1 MNLETQLR
9 RSLLSLALVGGTLG
23 VIVSQAES
31 RAVEGMMAQEVAAA
45 CQAVLPAEADQVG
58 PVRVASGR
66 NKVGSFL
73 GDHTKTGL
81 NSLFNTGTSVGAFA
95 NVLSAGRQNWRS
107 LLPAVVI
114 RTRH

>member
-31 RAVEGMMAQEVAAA
+31 RAVEGMMAREVATA
-45 CQAVLPAEADQVG
+45 CQAILPAEADQVG
-58 PVRVASGR
+58 PVRATSGR
-66 NKVGSFL
+66 QG
-73 GDHTKTGL
+73 
-81 NSLFNTGTSVGAFA
+81 
-95 NVLSAGRQNWRS
+95 WRS

>member
-1 MNLETQLR
+1 MKDSIMNLETQLR

-58 PVRVASGR
+58 TVRVAG
-66 NKVGSFL
+66 
-73 GDHTKTGL
+73 
-81 NSLFNTGTSVGAFA
+81 
-95 NVLSAGRQNWRS
+95 GRQNWRS